1 MPPVAAAAA
10 PSIASTIGSFLG
22 NNAGSILGAV
32 GGFLGQSSA
41 NKANLR
47 IAREQMAFQERMSNT
62 AVRRR
67 AVDLKAAGIN
77 PILAAGQSASQP
89 GGASA
94 TMGNTGAAAAAGAA
108 AVANLN
114 AQNRLLRAQTEAAQ
128 NSARGIHL
136 ENQVKE
142 IVTNTAKAQNWTALY
157 PILGPAGAALSR
169 AIATGSDK
177 DIQDAWENLADGKGG
192 LDAWIGTASKLFGN

>member
-1 MPPVAAAAA
+1 MPPVAAAGGSAL
-10 PSIASTIGSFLG
+10 GSFLS

-32 GGFLGQSSA
+32 GGFFGQSSA
-41 NKANLR
+41 NKQNLK

-94 TMGNTGAAAAAGAA
+94 TMGNTGGAAAAGAA

-114 AQNRLLRAQTEAAQ
+114 AQNKLLKAQTEGAQ
-128 NSARGIHL
+128 ASARGLQL

-142 IVTNTAKAQNWTALY
+142 IISNTARNQNWTALY

-169 AIATGSDK
+169 AIATGTDK
-177 DIQDAWENLADGKGG
+177 DIQNAWENLANGKGG
-192 LDAWIGTASKLFGN
+192 LDAWVGTIGKMFGK